1 MWLITT
7 LIAALIVSAIYLT
20 NKPLRKYRISF
31 LALMLWGTFIMILVD
46 HLIAYMNEGGEF
58 LSMTTDGLI
67 QNSILLGLAMLI
79 PILLI
84 WALVAFT
91 PIGKKFKSNY

>member
-7 LIAALIVSAIYLT
+7 LIAAILVSAIYLT
-20 NKPLRKYRISF
+20 SRPFRKHKPSF
-31 LALMLWGTFIMILVD
+31 LALMLWGTFIMILAD
-46 HLIAYMNEGGEF
+46 HIIAYLRDGGEF

-67 QNSILLGLAMLI
+67 ENSILLGIAMLI

-84 WALVAFT
+84 WAIVAFT
-91 PIGKKFKSNY
+91 PLGNKIRV